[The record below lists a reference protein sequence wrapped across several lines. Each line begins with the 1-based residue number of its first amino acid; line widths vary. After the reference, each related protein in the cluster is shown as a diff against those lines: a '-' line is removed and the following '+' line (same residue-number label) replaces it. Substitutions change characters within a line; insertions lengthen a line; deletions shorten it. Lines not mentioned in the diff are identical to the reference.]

1 MQLDLKNYAKK
12 GFFLQSKGFVDNNG
26 WYSSGFSNLCSVN
39 IYLFKANNDAGDK
52 FTLIVP
58 PSSNKVV
65 FAQSVNP
72 LYNNENCG
80 ILVEVANWS
89 DFVKVLVLFFIYL
102 FPCFFVKVQVSLDKL
117 LN

>member
-58 PSSNKVV
+58 P
-65 FAQSVNP
+65 P
-72 LYNNENCG
+72 LVIRLY
-80 ILVEVANWS
+80 LL
-89 DFVKVLVLFFIYL
+89 KVLTHYTIM
-102 FPCFFVKVQVSLDKL
+102 KIAVS
-117 LN
+117 